1 MFRRRFDSET
11 LELQINTLVRAAH
24 TITNLGLTLDGKLV
38 AFAIIS
44 SLPPPP
50 SRRKTRNFRRNTW
63 SRSSSLT
70 STAACAGASALC
82 DLCEVGTCDH
92 PGKTSGVTLLWP
104 SPMLL
109 PPRRVITTPHTPQAA
124 VPLASPAHD
133 AGSSL
138 LLKGRCSRGWGS
150 SQSRLFKLHT
160 HEAPTSGA
168 LSAPLSFLV
177 SPGSHPRQEPSET
190 RPRSLPSPRYTS
202 WWKDLIV
209 MIRKDTDTASP
220 SVSPHPVAS
229 MESAP
234 RPLDQ
239 KASGL

>member
-1 MFRRRFDSET
+1 MCSGDASTARRSNFRS
-11 LELQINTLVRAAH
+11 TLVRAAH

-44 SLPPPP
+44 SLTPPP

-70 STAACAGASALC
+70 STAACAKASALC

-92 PGKTSGVTLLWP
+92 PGKTSGVNLLWP

-124 VPLASPAHD
+124 VPLASPVHD

-150 SQSRLFKLHT
+150 SQSRLFKLHMKPLKLEPSRL
-160 HEAPTSGA
+160 HCRFMYLQAPTR
-168 LSAPLSFLV
+168 V
-177 SPGSHPRQEPSET
+177 KSHQT
-190 RPRSLPSPRYTS
+190 RPRSLQDHLVIPPSG
-202 WWKDLIV
+202 
-209 MIRKDTDTASP
+209 
-220 SVSPHPVAS
+220 
-229 MESAP
+229 
-234 RPLDQ
+234 
-239 KASGL
+239 KA